1 MGMLSRA
8 SYNLKTVHICVQPVI
23 QALLVEPSE
32 EVRLQLV
39 QFMRSLL
46 KQAPRLIQAF
56 ASDVASILVAATFD
70 SHPDVLLVR
79 NIVNSIT
86 VVFYQCFG
94 LLFGSLW
101 TCCYFCENCYHM
113 CVLIALKG
121 ISGGISSI
129 GVIRRDNGI

>member
-1 MGMLSRA
+1 MGMLWRA
-8 SYNLKTVHICVQPVI
+8 SYNLKIVHICVQPVI

-70 SHPDVLLVR
+70 SHPDVLLV
-79 NIVNSIT
+79 
-86 VVFYQCFG
+86 
-94 LLFGSLW
+94 
-101 TCCYFCENCYHM
+101 
-113 CVLIALKG
+113 
-121 ISGGISSI
+121 
-129 GVIRRDNGI
+129 

>member
-1 MGMLSRA
+1 M
-8 SYNLKTVHICVQPVI
+8 QPKI

-70 SHPDVLLVR
+70 THPNVLLVHTPLTLFR
-79 NIVNSIT
+79 
-86 VVFYQCFG
+86 YALHC
-94 LLFGSLW
+94 LLCNFQ
-101 TCCYFCENCYHM
+101 
-113 CVLIALKG
+113 
-121 ISGGISSI
+121 
-129 GVIRRDNGI
+129 IRCKFARSPE